1 MIEESAELHGWN
13 TDFTLKWEAVAY
25 PEYVYNL
32 LQQSSP
38 VDYVDDDNEEG
49 NEDVDWDEEFEDQE
63 ASVFGDE

>member
-38 VDYVDDDNEEG
+38 VEDDDNEEG
-49 NEDVDWDEEFEDQE
+49 NEDDEGDEEFAD
-63 ASVFGDE
+63 